1 MNTNSTSVTGRKPQH
16 GIIVPPV
23 ILHLQ
28 EAAFISKAISQACA
42 LVIGMLASSQR
53 IVIIAID
60 HLFRT
65 ESSSSPIA
73 IPVHITNGPKAPQ
86 YLQYG
91 ISRNHSKLV
100 S

>member
-28 EAAFISKAISQACA
+28 EAAFVAKAINQAYA
-42 LVIGMLASSQR
+42 LVITMLACCQR
-53 IVIIAID
+53 ITFIEIPQLLGIV
-60 HLFRT
+60 
-65 ESSSSPIA
+65 SSPSLIA
-73 IPVHITNGPKAPQ
+73 IPVHIANGPKAPQ

-91 ISRNHSKLV
+91 ISAHHTKLV
-100 S
+100 N